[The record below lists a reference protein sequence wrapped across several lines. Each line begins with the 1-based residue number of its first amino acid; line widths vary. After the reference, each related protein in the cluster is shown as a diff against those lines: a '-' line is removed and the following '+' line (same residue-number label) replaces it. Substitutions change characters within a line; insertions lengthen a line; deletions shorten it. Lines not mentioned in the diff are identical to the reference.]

1 MNPGTSTT
9 STAPHWRAGR
19 FSSWIFATDHKRV
32 GMLWLAVGGTAL
44 LLGGIL
50 ALVAALQTA
59 RVDTELIGQGTYV
72 SVITMQGTLL
82 TYGGILPLALG
93 LAVFIVP
100 LQLGAPR
107 LALPDLSAAALWLGV
122 AGVVTVVLSSFAE
135 GTAPRSSW
143 TSLGALV
150 PSPNGDTVRLVGLLL
165 IGLATLLT
173 AVALVATFRG
183 PRAPGMTNERLP
195 LFAQS
200 AGIFAAAL
208 LVLAPLSLLGNT
220 LMLLNQKYP
229 GSFDWYIDRQGGR
242 LLHGYEWVFGQ
253 AIVAIVIVLAL
264 GIAAEIVATFH
275 RGTLTHRRLVA
286 YALIAV
292 AVLVALVP
300 SADYV
305 NAYRWGSALAL
316 LATVPVAV
324 VAVTLLIVGLR
335 ATRTDGPAAPLL
347 FALGSLILAL
357 AAALA
362 SVALVVKHDDL
373 HGTTFETA
381 RLDLV
386 WTAVL
391 LALLG
396 GAVYWWPKLTGR
408 VLAGRIVDLSAY
420 VLVGSSLL
428 LAIGRAAAGW
438 NDQPGAA
445 GVVRDGA
452 ETGSLLGALGVL
464 GIAIGIL
471 LFGFAKLRARRGRRV
486 GNDPWLADTLEWYTT
501 SPPPPHNFDSVPP
514 VLSTRP
520 LSDLRQSLQERNAL

>member
-1 MNPGTSTT
+1 MNAGTSTT
-9 STAPHWRAGR
+9 NAAPRWHAGR
-19 FSSWIFATDHKRV
+19 FSGWIFATDHKRV
-32 GMLWLAVGGTAL
+32 GMLWLAVGGTAI

-50 ALVAALQTA
+50 ALVAALQIA
-59 RVDTELIGQGTYV
+59 RPDMDVIGQGTYQ
-72 SVITMQGTLL
+72 SVITMGGTLL

-100 LQLGAPR
+100 LQLGARR
-107 LALPDLSAAALWLGV
+107 LALPGLSAAGLWLGV
-122 AGVVTVVLSSFAE
+122 AGVVTVVLSTFAE
-135 GTAPRSSW
+135 GTAPRSGW
-143 TSLGALV
+143 TSLGAFQ
-150 PSPNGDTVRLVGLLL
+150 PSPNGDTVRLLGLLL

-220 LMLLNQKYP
+220 LLLLNQKYP
-229 GSFDWYIDRQGGR
+229 GSFDWYIDRKGGR
-242 LLHGYEWVFGQ
+242 PLHGYEWVFGQ
-253 AIVAIVIVLAL
+253 AIVAIVIVPAL

-275 RGTLTHRRLVA
+275 RGLLTYRRLVA
-286 YALIAV
+286 YALIATV
-292 AVLVALVP
+292 VLVALVP
-300 SADYV
+300 GADYAD
-305 NAYRWGSALAL
+305 AYRWGSALAL
-316 LATVPVAV
+316 LSALPVAA
-324 VAVTLLIVGLR
+324 VAFILLPVGLR
-335 ATRTDGPAAPLL
+335 AVRANGPTTPLV
-347 FALGSLILAL
+347 FALGSLVLAL
-357 AAALA
+357 GALLA
-362 SVALVVKHDDL
+362 SIVLVVRHDDL
-373 HGTTFETA
+373 RGTTFETA

-428 LAIGRAAAGW
+428 LAIGRAVAGW
-438 NDQPGAA
+438 NDQPGDA
-445 GVVRDGA
+445 GIVRNGA

-471 LFGFAKLRARRGRRV
+471 LFGLAKLRARSGRRV

-501 SPPPPHNFDSVPP
+501 SPPPPHDFDSLPP
-514 VLSTRP
+514 VTSARP
-520 LSDLRQSLQERNAL
+520 LHDLRERLKELNAL